1 MIQKIKIIKTLII
14 IFSLSLSFSAN
25 AQTVEEII
33 KGRKAMFSENYQNAK
48 KISILLKSKR
58 IEEAKPLM
66 KKISDNY
73 IKLLDYF
80 PENAKEGFKTGALP
94 SIWENKD
101 EFNALMKKASDDM
114 IKLAKAIDTAE
125 DLREN
130 VYVRESLE
138 TSQLSAKSGTRFRS
152 VSKETNPPKIST
164 TMAAD
169 VVSEVRCGSKV
180 GGSAHN
186 LLNTP
191 PASISEPTD
200 ASAIVLISDFS
211 LGTEEDIGDVDSD
224 EEMAPS

>member
-1 MIQKIKIIKTLII
+1 MKQKIKIIQTI
-14 IFSLSLSFSAN
+14 IFIFFMSFPFYAN
-25 AQTVEEII
+25 AMTVEEII

-114 IKLAKAIDTAE
+114 IKLAKAIETAE
-125 DLREN
+125 DLRAVQKELMWSN
-130 VYVRESLE
+130 CTACHS
-138 TSQLSAKSGTRFRS
+138 KFR
-152 VSKETNPPKIST
+152 
-164 TMAAD
+164 
-169 VVSEVRCGSKV
+169 
-180 GGSAHN
+180 
-186 LLNTP
+186 
-191 PASISEPTD
+191 
-200 ASAIVLISDFS
+200 
-211 LGTEEDIGDVDSD
+211 
-224 EEMAPS
+224 APH

>member
-1 MIQKIKIIKTLII
+1 MIQKIKIIKTFII
-14 IFSLSLSFSAN
+14 ILSLSFSFSAN

-80 PENAKEGFKTGALP
+80 PDNTKEGFRTGALP

-114 IKLAKAIDTAE
+114 VKLTKAIETAS
-125 DLREN
+125 DLRAIQKELMWSN
-130 VYVRESLE
+130 CTACHS
-138 TSQLSAKSGTRFRS
+138 KFR
-152 VSKETNPPKIST
+152 
-164 TMAAD
+164 AA
-169 VVSEVRCGSKV
+169 
-180 GGSAHN
+180 H
-186 LLNTP
+186 
-191 PASISEPTD
+191 
-200 ASAIVLISDFS
+200 
-211 LGTEEDIGDVDSD
+211 
-224 EEMAPS
+224 